1 MSSLV
6 YVWDHVT
13 PRSGTSMEAVTVTGS
28 SHLLTWEIMPIHS
41 YDKHNV
47 ISWKELVVLV
57 IVISVGLPTLIRLQK
72 QNMKHFPESLG
83 WIKTTS
89 SNLLRLI
96 WKDPWEIPSTV
107 SIIIN
112 TFGSLQ
118 SRHILL
124 CERFRRWSDRELRR
138 VKKNSKEVVDGSL
151 VLARPSSHSFPVAL
165 QVSRAFVK
173 KNVCSAGYT
182 FSLNVIGSSTK
193 FILHVIVLQSSLIEQ
208 PSLSWVWDIPEH
220 EPPEYSAI

>member
-1 MSSLV
+1 MSPTWTYTPAEKIEGKDTVNPGTSMMSSLV

-124 CERFRRWSDRELRR
+124 CKRFRRWSDRELRR
-138 VKKNSKEVVDGSL
+138 VKKRFQGSGWW
-151 VLARPSSHSFPVAL
+151 VPRP
-165 QVSRAFVK
+165 
-173 KNVCSAGYT
+173 C
-182 FSLNVIGSSTK
+182 
-193 FILHVIVLQSSLIEQ
+193 
-208 PSLSWVWDIPEH
+208 
-220 EPPEYSAI
+220 PPLLP

>member
-1 MSSLV
+1 MSPTWTYTPAEKIEGKDTVNPGTSMMSSLV

-28 SHLLTWEIMPIHS
+28 SHLLTCWEIMLIFS
-41 YDKHNV
+41 YDRHNV

-57 IVISVGLPTLIRLQK
+57 IVIRVGLPALIRLQK
-72 QNMKHFPESLG
+72 QKIKHFPESLG
-83 WIKTTS
+83 WKKTTS

-96 WKDPWEIPSTV
+96 WKK
-107 SIIIN
+107 
-112 TFGSLQ
+112 
-118 SRHILL
+118 
-124 CERFRRWSDRELRR
+124 
-138 VKKNSKEVVDGSL
+138 KKN
-151 VLARPSSHSFPVAL
+151 A
-165 QVSRAFVK
+165 
-173 KNVCSAGYT
+173 CSAGYT